1 MARTL
6 TFSHKGTE
14 FQVPINKVD
23 RSKVYGWVDRKAI
36 DRDGNE
42 CFFGSISG
50 DGLNIFGRESFE
62 MGHVDETGDWVEK
75 ADLKVVDTEGNVLE
89 RQEASFKSPVELAEV
104 VSVDEY
110 LNHTAKSVYQIDD
123 PGDLLEAVKEA
134 GIFKFNFNYIASYQ
148 PDPAFL
154 VENEGVLFMVVAE
167 DAGFE
172 FIGLAEVES
181 TVLVEDDEEEEAS
194 DELDFSMF

>member
-6 TFSHKGTE
+6 SFTYKGAD

-23 RSKVYGWVDRKAI
+23 RKKVYGWVDRKAI

-62 MGHVDETGDWVEK
+62 MGHVDDNGDWVEK
-75 ADLKVVDTEGNVLE
+75 GNLKVVDLDGDVLE
-89 RQEASFKSPVELAEV
+89 KQDASFKSTIELAEV

-123 PGDLLEAVKEA
+123 PGGLLETVREA
-134 GIFKFNFNYIASYQ
+134 GIFKFTFNYVASYQ

-154 VENEGVLFMVVAE
+154 VENDGVLFMVVGE

-172 FIGLAEVES
+172 FIGLAEVEN
-181 TVLVEDDEEEEAS
+181 TVLVEDEEEESS